1 MTILT
6 YLIPVALFL
15 GGASLV
21 AFIWALKRSPYFRD
35 AKRNMIQWED
45 RFEAN
50 YHAWEAAAR

>member
-1 MTILT
+1 MR
-6 YLIPVALFL
+6 PL
-15 GGASLV
+15 GRAAHRFS
-21 AFIWALKRSPYFRD
+21 IWALKQSPYFRD